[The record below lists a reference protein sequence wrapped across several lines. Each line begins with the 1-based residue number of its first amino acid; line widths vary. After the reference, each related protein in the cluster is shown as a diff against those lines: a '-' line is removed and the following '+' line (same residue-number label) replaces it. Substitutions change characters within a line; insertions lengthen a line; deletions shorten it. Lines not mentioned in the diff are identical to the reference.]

1 MMRKTIAF
9 TAILGMAAAL
19 WAADPSENGVP
30 VSPLRVY
37 SGGLFVGAVQ
47 SINKELKAEHS
58 SYLKLSF
65 QNAVYVKENLGVFC
79 DIDWFLPGINPGADL
94 GFDIF
99 PITGSFRPFIGAGVG
114 AHYFDKSKNFGDNI
128 GPSGTVHIGFG
139 LDLTDRV
146 QMRIRVP
153 YHIALDK
160 TNDQAAGVEVGF
172 LFSGRFK
179 NSVKLNYN

>member
-1 MMRKTIAF
+1 MLRKAIAL
-9 TAILGMAAAL
+9 TALVGMTAMV
-19 WAADPSENGVP
+19 WATDPSEKGVT
-30 VSPLRVY
+30 VSPLRIY
-37 SGGLFVGAVQ
+37 SGGICAGAVQ
-47 SINKELKAEHS
+47 SLSKDLKEVHN

-65 QNAVYVKENLGVFC
+65 QNAMYVKENLGVFC
-79 DIDWFLPGINPGADL
+79 DINWFLPGINPGADL

-114 AHYFDKSKNFGDNI
+114 AQYFDRSKKFGDNI

-146 QMRIRVP
+146 QMRVRVP
-153 YHIALDK
+153 YHIVLNNK
-160 TNDQAAGVEVGF
+160 NDQAAGVEVGF

-179 NSVKLNYN
+179 NVKKLNYN